1 LDEVEQNIVICQWW
15 ADQLHVFAKGKIDK
29 NYLKSRWKLLR
40 VTLVTLF
47 KDDIQSNLRMREKHC
62 FQNKPYHY
70 NYMKYDIL
78 YE

>member
-1 LDEVEQNIVICQWW
+1 MTRSSQYIILYWLNQTIFYLY
-15 ADQLHVFAKGKIDK
+15 QLSQPQAILCCRIPSVATI
-29 NYLKSRWKLLR
+29 
-40 VTLVTLF
+40 

-78 YE
+78 HE

>member
-1 LDEVEQNIVICQWW
+1 MKERGIDSGMLRESGMLTMLQNYSCS
-15 ADQLHVFAKGKIDK
+15 L
-29 NYLKSRWKLLR
+29 
-40 VTLVTLF
+40 

-78 YE
+78 HE

>member
-1 LDEVEQNIVICQWW
+1 MINSLYLQNV
-15 ADQLHVFAKGKIDK
+15 
-29 NYLKSRWKLLR
+29 
-40 VTLVTLF
+40 

-78 YE
+78 HKVI